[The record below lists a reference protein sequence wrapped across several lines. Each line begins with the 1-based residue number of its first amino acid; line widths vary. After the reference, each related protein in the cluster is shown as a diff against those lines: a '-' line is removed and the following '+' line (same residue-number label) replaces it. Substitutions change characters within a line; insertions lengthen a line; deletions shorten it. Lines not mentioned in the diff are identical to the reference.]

1 LLLPDLVTEG
11 LTMTRCALVVIAK
24 DEARYLPEWVA
35 YHLAIGIDRIFLY
48 DNDSTDSTPT
58 LLERLAQSFPI
69 ERIDWPGAGRES
81 PQRSAYNDSLAR
93 LSDFEWV
100 TFIDVDEF
108 LVPWG
113 FDGVKSF
120 LAAIPPDI
128 SMVAMNWRNFGSS
141 GRSDP
146 SYESV
151 LKTFPRCGPETWT
164 YQCRVKSVARVKA
177 IKEVFCHDVDLHFGA
192 ATLSDFLPVEF
203 ARRGIADRIIYNGVQ
218 INHYQTKT
226 FDEFNKRMRLG
237 NVNRDPKLADN
248 FRNGDKSRFDAL
260 DRNEIVDGRVER
272 FLPPFEIHFESV
284 KRTLGGLI
292 ERQSVSNQPEFVTR
306 ASVLQVG

>member
-1 LLLPDLVTEG
+1 
-11 LTMTRCALVVIAK
+11 MTRCALVVIAK

-48 DNDSTDSTPT
+48 DNDSTDSTPAMV
-58 LLERLAQSFPI
+58 ERLAQSFPI
-69 ERIDWPGAGRES
+69 ERIDWQGAGRES

-108 LVPWG
+108 FVPWG

-120 LAAIPPDI
+120 LATVPPHVG
-128 SMVAMNWRNFGSS
+128 MVAMNWRNFGSS

-146 SYESV
+146 NYDSV
-151 LKTFPRCGPETWT
+151 LKTFLRCGPETWT

-177 IKEVFCHDVDLHFGA
+177 IREVFCHDVDLHFGE
-192 ATLSDFLPVEF
+192 ATASDFQPMEF
-203 ARRGIADRIIYNGVQ
+203 TRRGIANRIIYNGVQ

-226 FDEFNKRMRLG
+226 FDEFNKRMQLG
-237 NVNRDPKLADN
+237 NVNRDPTLADN

-260 DRNEIVDGRVER
+260 DRNEVVDRRIEK
-272 FLPPFEIHFESV
+272 FLPSFEFHFERV
-284 KRTLGGLI
+284 KRTLGSLMERPSAPNRPELI
-292 ERQSVSNQPEFVTR
+292 TR
-306 ASVLQVG
+306 AASALPVG

>member
-48 DNDSTDSTPT
+48 DNDSTDSTPA

-69 ERIDWPGAGRES
+69 ERIAWPGAGRAS
-81 PQRSAYNDSLAR
+81 PQCSAYNDSLAR

-120 LAAIPPDI
+120 LSAIPPDI

-141 GRSDP
+141 GQSDP
-146 SYESV
+146 HYESV
-151 LKTFPRCGPETWT
+151 LKTFLRCGPETWT

-177 IKEVFCHDVDLHFGA
+177 VKEVFCHDVDLHFGA
-192 ATLSDFLPVEF
+192 ATLSDFLPF
-203 ARRGIADRIIYNGVQ
+203 AYSRRGIADRISYNSVQ
-218 INHYQTKT
+218 VNHYQTKT
-226 FDEFNKRMRLG
+226 FDEFKQRMKLG
-237 NVNRDPKLADN
+237 NVNKDPARADN
-248 FRNGDKSRFDAL
+248 VRNGDKSRFDVL
-260 DRNEIVDGRVER
+260 DRNQVIDRRVER
-272 FLPPFEIHFESV
+272 FLPSFEVQFERV
-284 KRTLGGLI
+284 KRALGSLM
-292 ERQSVSNQPEFVTR
+292 ERPSVPSRPELVAT
-306 ASVLQVG
+306 ASALRVG

>member
-1 LLLPDLVTEG
+1 MPPRLVTEG

-35 YHLAIGIDRIFLY
+35 YHLAIGIDRIFIY
-48 DNDSTDSTPT
+48 DNDSTDSTPA
-58 LLERLAQSFPI
+58 LVERLAQSFPI
-69 ERIDWPGAGRES
+69 ERIVWPGAGRAS
-81 PQRSAYNDSLAR
+81 PQCSAYNDSLAR

-120 LAAIPPDI
+120 VAAIPAHI

-146 SYESV
+146 NYENV
-151 LKTFPRCGPETWT
+151 LKTFLRCGPESWT

-177 IKEVFCHDVDLHFGA
+177 IKEVFCHDADLHFGA
-192 ATLSDFLPVEF
+192 ATLSDFQSYTHT
-203 ARRGIADRIIYNGVQ
+203 RRGIVDRVVYNGVQ

-226 FDEFNKRMRLG
+226 FDEFKQRMKLG
-237 NVNRDPKLADN
+237 NVNKDPTRADSV
-248 FRNGDKSRFDAL
+248 RNGDKSRFDML
-260 DRNEIVDGRVER
+260 DQNQVIDRRVDR
-272 FLPPFEIHFESV
+272 FLPSFEIHFERV
-284 KRTLGGLI
+284 KRALGSLM
-292 ERQSVSNQPEFVTR
+292 ERPSVSVPPELMTPANALR
-306 ASVLQVG
+306 VG